1 MLDERLRPLSLRTVL
16 GHATRAA
23 SVAGWLLAAGCA
35 CGADGEPATEA
46 DSDELAMGTIE
57 GVVRLAEDSPLPRY
71 PSNPMES
78 TGGTPIPDD
87 CSGPGEGDASPLTLA
102 ADRGLR
108 FVPVMALGDRTRW
121 PERGEPRSIDVHIRD
136 CRLDP
141 PVITATA
148 GDVLR
153 VHNDRMYPFFPGL
166 GAGGFFQA
174 VLPGEAREFE
184 LDLPRPATLQCSVT
198 SPCGRTE
205 VLVLGTPV
213 HTLSVEGGAFTLSV
227 PADQDIELVAWHPL
241 IQEAA
246 IHTTVG
252 AGETARVEI
261 VVRAVE
267 LEAPAPP
274 LPIPEG
280 DRPEDHPELGPF

>member
-1 MLDERLRPLSLRTVL
+1 
-16 GHATRAA
+16 
-23 SVAGWLLAAGCA
+23 
-35 CGADGEPATEA
+35 
-46 DSDELAMGTIE
+46 MGTIQ
-57 GVVRLAEDSPLPRY
+57 GVIRLSEDSELPRY
-71 PSNPMES
+71 LSNPMEATS
-78 TGGTPIPDD
+78 TGTAIPDD
-87 CSGPGEGDASPLTLA
+87 CSPAGERDAAPLLLSE
-102 ADRGLR
+102 DRGLS
-108 FVPVMALGDRTRW
+108 FVPVMGLGDSAHW
-121 PERGEPRSIDVHIRD
+121 PERTGARSIDVHIRD

-153 VHNDRMYPFFPGL
+153 VHNDLMYPFFPSL

-184 LDLPRPATLQCSVT
+184 LDLPRPVTLGCSVT

-205 VLVLGTPV
+205 VLVLGSPV
-213 HTLSVEGGAFTLSV
+213 HTVSTQGGHFTLEV

-241 IQEAA
+241 IAEAA

-252 AGETARVEI
+252 AGETVHVEI
-261 VVRAVE
+261 EVHAVVI
-267 LEAPAPP
+267 APPPAP

-280 DRPEDHPELGPF
+280 DRVEDHPELGPF